1 MAKAIHLNILMGF
14 LSTPSYPLL
23 KQLATYFQLT
33 NINRLNIIKFQILSS
48 YFLFLKRFLLTHF
61 LLFIF

>member
-33 NINRLNIIKFQILSS
+33 NINRLNIIKFQITN
-48 YFLFLKRFLLTHF
+48 KDH
-61 LLFIF
+61 